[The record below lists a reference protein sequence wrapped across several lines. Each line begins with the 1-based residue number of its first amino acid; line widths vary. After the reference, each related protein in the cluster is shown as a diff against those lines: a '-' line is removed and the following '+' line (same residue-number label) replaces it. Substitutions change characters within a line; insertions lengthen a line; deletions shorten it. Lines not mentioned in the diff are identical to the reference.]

1 MKELNSIEMREV
13 SGAGMLSDAAGLL
26 GSGIGAIV
34 DMVMGGKSTA
44 AADAGR
50 NMAESIAGIVES
62 GFGIINN
69 IFNSIFGGLF
79 GKKK

>member
-13 SGAGMLSDAAGLL
+13 SGAGLLSNAAGLL

-34 DMVMGGKSTA
+34 DMAMGGKSTA
-44 AADAGR
+44 AADFGR
-50 NMAESIAGIVES
+50 NMAESIATIVES

-69 IFNSIFGGLF
+69 IFSSLF

>member
-13 SGAGMLSDAAGLL
+13 SGAGLLSDAAGLL

-34 DMVMGGKSTA
+34 DMAMGGKSTTG
-44 AADAGR
+44 ADFGR
-50 NMAESIAGIVES
+50 NMAKNIATIVES

-69 IFNSIFGGLF
+69 IFNSLF